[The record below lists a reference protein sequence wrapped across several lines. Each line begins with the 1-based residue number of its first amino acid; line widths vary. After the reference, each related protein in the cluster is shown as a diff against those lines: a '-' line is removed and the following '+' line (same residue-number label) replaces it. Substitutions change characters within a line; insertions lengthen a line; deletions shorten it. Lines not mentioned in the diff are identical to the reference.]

1 MECVYYGY
9 SLQVI
14 RKRNEEK
21 IKNILNPKPQPPKVL
36 GELKGN
42 IN

>member
-1 MECVYYGY
+1 MACVYYGY

-14 RKRNEEK
+14 RKRNEQ
-21 IKNILNPKPQPPKVL
+21 IKNILNPKPPKVL
-36 GELKGN
+36 GEHKGN

>member
-14 RKRNEEK
+14 RKRNEEQL
-21 IKNILNPKPQPPKVL
+21 KNILNPKPPKVL
-36 GELKGN
+36 GEHKGN